1 MYTQTLKNGKTR
13 FFESY
18 LDPMTMERKTV
29 SVTLDKNTTQSR
41 KTAQEALSARIKRL
55 QNASYDQTH
64 ITLQELSDAYK
75 EGRAP
80 YLREQTL
87 DAHMY
92 TIKGAVKILGPK
104 TVVNHLTAGYVL
116 RKFDA
121 DPHSVTWKNEKLKRL
136 RTMLRWG
143 KKRGL
148 VKDIS
153 WLEEVERYEDH
164 SKERRENKY
173 LEKEELERLVKAME
187 IYHHK
192 MLTIFLVLTGL
203 RIGEALALTPE
214 DIDIQERVI
223 HVTKT
228 YIPSKKRVGPTKT
241 DGSTRDVFIQNEMLP
256 VLAVIKAGK
265 HVFEHNGQPVAYDAY
280 RKYLGEISEK
290 AIGRKIVPHTLRH
303 THTSL
308 MAAAGVPLETI
319 ARRLGHAD
327 SKITREIYFHVTK
340 QLRDRDRNLLNAAKL
355 MQKPTRDL
363 RGGGKTKKAARI
375 YGQN

>member
-1 MYTQTLKNGKTR
+1 MYTQKMKNGKTR

-18 LDPMTMERKTV
+18 LDPLTMERKTV
-29 SVTLDKNTTQSR
+29 SVTLDKNTSQSR
-41 KTAQEALSARIKRL
+41 KTAQEALSARIREL
-55 QNASYDQTH
+55 QGASYEQTH
-64 ITLQELSDAYK
+64 ITLQELAEAYRA
-75 EGRAP
+75 GRAP

-92 TIKGAVKILGPK
+92 TIKGAVDLLGPK

-116 RKFDA
+116 RRFDV
-121 DPHSVTWKNEKLKRL
+121 DPHSATWKNEKLKRF

-148 VKDIS
+148 VKDIA
-153 WLEEVERYEDH
+153 WLDELEKYDD
-164 SKERRENKY
+164 SQKDRRADKY

-187 IYHHK
+187 VYHHK
-192 MLTIFLVLTGL
+192 ILTIFLVLTGL

-214 DIDIQERVI
+214 DVDLDERVI

-228 YIPSKKRVGPTKT
+228 YIPTKKRIGPTKT
-241 DGSTRDVFIQNEMLP
+241 DGSTRDVFIQDEMLP
-256 VLAVIKAGK
+256 VLATMKAGE
-265 HVFEHNGQPVAYDAY
+265 HLFEADGHPVAYAAY
-280 RKYLGEISEK
+280 RKYLAEISEK
-290 AIGRKIVPHTLRH
+290 AIGRKIVPHALRH

-340 QLRDRDRNLLNAAKL
+340 QMVDRDRKLLNEANL
-355 MQKPTRDL
+355 MQKPTQDL
-363 RGGGKTKKAARI
+363 HFAIA
-375 YGQN
+375 N